1 MDAHAIA
8 ESAPRRK
15 VVKKRV
21 LELATA
27 LKAAHDSGAE
37 EQAQHLLMELANIS
51 DEQAALGH
59 EGVLAL
65 TEYCNSFVQAEALD
79 ALEAM
84 QRDPRVGSRAT
95 ALFQKLVPTIWAF

>member
-1 MDAHAIA
+1 M
-8 ESAPRRK
+8 
-15 VVKKRV
+15 